1 MKTVSYKKLW
11 KMLID
16 KSITKQ
22 ELRRLCNIS
31 AGTMTKLNKG
41 LEVSMSV
48 LVKICTVLE
57 CDIGDICEVEK
68 QV

>member
-16 KSITKQ
+16 KGMTKQ
-22 ELRRLCNIS
+22 ELRKLCDIS

-41 LEVSMSV
+41 FEVSMSV
-48 LVKICTVLE
+48 LVKICNVLE

-68 QV
+68 QC